1 MNVDDS
7 TGDIAADEVCVHLF
21 KVGRIKDASRQN
33 TVTEARSETIY
44 LIFQPLKHI
53 YIGAIRHMTIRPR
66 CVFACG
72 SARAVEKTRLRE

>member
-44 LIFQPLKHI
+44 LIFS
-53 YIGAIRHMTIRPR
+53 
-66 CVFACG
+66 F
-72 SARAVEKTRLRE
+72 